1 MMARQEQ
8 DAMMLPAMELP
19 NNKTDYTWEQVATVT
34 QNKRAVDE
42 GDSEAQDYTGDE
54 SIAQVLPGKRQ
65 KTVRSRATSSRADYH
80 NGNAHLEAS
89 SASFGQFP
97 PAGTS
102 AKAFNSQTEPIS
114 QQCSQHRL
122 KPGLEAPKTWKDTT
136 AYDRSPFEK
145 ASQPLPEGRLGF
157 LDHDDTSQ
165 QYEAPTNQ
173 LNPPPSPAPQAYHL
187 TSPGQ
192 YPGLP
197 LPANSVSPRDL
208 DYSKICRDIHR
219 VVCNSHAHQELF
231 FEDRPE
237 RSLKWT
243 ERNIDGFQHLAGKR
257 PVHHLSQWIFNAGDI
272 AFVIFKE

>member
-1 MMARQEQ
+1 MTTFTPQPSQLRPVVKLLLHSTISEDLTQGTSLREAKSLRLLAKDTPDSTTTETQPPNPPKGGNYALQDYQMQLMLLEQQNKKRLMMARQEQ

-102 AKAFNSQTEPIS
+102 AKAF
-114 QQCSQHRL
+114 
-122 KPGLEAPKTWKDTT
+122 
-136 AYDRSPFEK
+136 
-145 ASQPLPEGRLGF
+145 
-157 LDHDDTSQ
+157 
-165 QYEAPTNQ
+165 
-173 LNPPPSPAPQAYHL
+173 
-187 TSPGQ
+187 
-192 YPGLP
+192 
-197 LPANSVSPRDL
+197 VSPR
-208 DYSKICRDIHR
+208 
-219 VVCNSHAHQELF
+219 
-231 FEDRPE
+231 
-237 RSLKWT
+237 
-243 ERNIDGFQHLAGKR
+243 ERNLSIITLTKGMGTELADGTNIPTVLAT
-257 PVHHLSQWIFNAGDI
+257 
-272 AFVIFKE
+272 